1 VEQKNNRVAAYQLKT
16 RYLTKTTI
24 TIVAVI
30 LVLGVAILAYALGK
44 HRVFMPGSIS
54 TKHRLF
60 AEQCSR
66 CHTPWK
72 PVMTVV
78 ANEMCLNCHSVSFHF
93 KNRTVGPA
101 PQCATCHVEHKD
113 KSILAV
119 MSDSACIQCHADLK
133 VKDSPLR
140 FEGKV
145 LSFTTHHPE
154 FAVAVLLP
162 GQKTPERVRLSD
174 KERLVDTAS
183 IRLNHKLHLQVNL
196 GGPNGPE
203 QLSCASCHQPD
214 PRGAYM
220 RPVNYEKDCMRCHL
234 LDFDER
240 LRGKT
245 VPHGQQLEEVAYF
258 FRATYAEFYL
268 REHEAERRDR
278 RPAKGL
284 FGARYSI
291 EELSQDKVHK
301 MVAKAEQKCALCHV
315 LERVPDSSGADR
327 SAVVKTAIPERWLP
341 HSVFNHLAHTT
352 VTCVGCHEA
361 APTSE
366 VSRDVLLPRM
376 DSCRMCHVEPGGAR
390 AECVDCHVYHDK
402 THARQPGDQ
411 PYSIEEFKSGQASPT
426 SIIPPI
432 PVTP

>member
-1 VEQKNNRVAAYQLKT
+1 MEQKNNLVTAYQLKT

-30 LVLGVAILAYALGK
+30 VVLGVAILAYALGT

-78 ANEMCLNCHSVSFHF
+78 ANEMCLKCHSVSFHF
-93 KNRTVGPA
+93 KDRTVGPY

-113 KSILAV
+113 KPILAV

-154 FAVAVLLP
+154 FGVAVLLP

-183 IRLNHKLHLQVNL
+183 IKLNHKLHLQVNL
-196 GGPNGPE
+196 QGPNGPE

-214 PRGAYM
+214 PRRAYM
-220 RPVNYEKDCMRCHL
+220 RPVNYEKNCMRCHL

-240 LRGKT
+240 FPGRT
-245 VPHGQQLEEVAYF
+245 VPHGQQLEEVNRF
-258 FRATYAEFYL
+258 LRATYAEYYL
-268 REHEAERRDR
+268 HEHDAELRSRGVGAMKTKREIDEVHE
-278 RPAKGL
+278 
-284 FGARYSI
+284 
-291 EELSQDKVHK
+291 
-301 MVAKAEQKCALCHV
+301 MVVKAEEKCALCHV
-315 LERVPDSSGADR
+315 LQRVTDSSGADR

-352 VTCVGCHEA
+352 VKCVACHEA
-361 APTSE
+361 APTSQ

-376 DSCRMCHVEPGGAR
+376 DSCRMCHFEPGGAR

-426 SIIPPI
+426 SIIPAT

>member
-1 VEQKNNRVAAYQLKT
+1 
-16 RYLTKTTI
+16 
-24 TIVAVI
+24 
-30 LVLGVAILAYALGK
+30 
-44 HRVFMPGSIS
+44 
-54 TKHRLF
+54 
-60 AEQCSR
+60 
-66 CHTPWK
+66 
-72 PVMTVV
+72 
-78 ANEMCLNCHSVSFHF
+78 VSPHF
-93 KNRTVGPA
+93 KDRSVGPA
-101 PQCATCHVEHKD
+101 PQCATCHGEHKG
-113 KSILAV
+113 KPILAV

-133 VKDSPLR
+133 VKDRPLP

-183 IRLNHKLHLQVNL
+183 IKLNHKLHLQPNL
-196 GGPNGPE
+196 IGPNGPE

-234 LDFDER
+234 LDFDKR
-240 LRGKT
+240 FPGRT
-245 VPHGQQLEEVAYF
+245 VPHGQQLEEVNRF
-258 FRATYAEFYL
+258 LQATYAEFYL

-284 FGARYSI
+284 FGARYSR
-291 EELSQDKVHK
+291 EELSQDKVHE
-301 MVAKAEQKCALCHV
+301 MVAKAEQYLLRKPDPKTKKGKCLLCHV
-315 LERVPDSSGADR
+315 LERVTDSSGADR
-327 SAVVKTAIPERWLP
+327 RAVVKTAIPERWLP

-352 VTCVGCHEA
+352 VKCVGCHEA